1 MSLSEKTNTL
11 KLTSAIS
18 ILVGFT
24 LGYFTRF
31 YVGEPPVAH
40 LYLSLCQHKSK
51 KKKNLTVET
60 RQLSHSPTHSRTHS
74 PVQSSMSLSTTL
86 PD

>member
-1 MSLSEKTNTL
+1 MSLSEKTNTF
-11 KLTSAIS
+11 KLASVIS
-18 ILVGFT
+18 LLAGFT

-51 KKKNLTVET
+51 KKNKTDET
-60 RQLSHSPTHSRTHS
+60 RKLSHSPTHS
-74 PVQSSMSLSTTL
+74 PVQSSVSLPTAF
-86 PD
+86 PDEQDI

>member
-11 KLTSAIS
+11 KLASAIS
-18 ILVGFT
+18 LLAGFT

-40 LYLSLCQHKSK
+40 LYLCQHKSK
-51 KKKNLTVET
+51 KKKNKTVEF
-60 RQLSHSPTHSRTHS
+60 RQLSHSPTHS
-74 PVQSSMSLSTTL
+74 PVQSSMSLPTAF
-86 PD
+86 PDEQDI

>member
-11 KLTSAIS
+11 KLASTIS
-18 ILVGFT
+18 LLAGFT

-51 KKKNLTVET
+51 KKKNKTVET
-60 RQLSHSPTHSRTHS
+60 RQLSHSPTHS
-74 PVQSSMSLSTTL
+74 PVQSSMSLPTAF
-86 PD
+86 PDEQDI

>member
-1 MSLSEKTNTL
+1 MSLSKKTNTL
-11 KLTSAIS
+11 KLASAIS
-18 ILVGFT
+18 LLAGFT

-51 KKKNLTVET
+51 KKKNKTVET
-60 RQLSHSPTHSRTHS
+60 RQLSHSP
-74 PVQSSMSLSTTL
+74 VQSSMSLPTAF
-86 PD
+86 PDEQDI

>member
-11 KLTSAIS
+11 KLASAIS
-18 ILVGFT
+18 LLVGFT

-40 LYLSLCQHKSK
+40 LYLSPCQHKSK
-51 KKKNLTVET
+51 KKNKTVET
-60 RQLSHSPTHSRTHS
+60 RQLSHSLTHSPTHSH
-74 PVQSSMSLSTTL
+74 V
-86 PD
+86 